1 MSIAERKERERR
13 ARMRLILNAALKTFA
28 EKGYHGTSME
38 LIAECAELGKATI
51 YYYFKSKDDLL
62 LSVLENGIREF
73 FHQMEQE
80 WDTTD
85 DLLEKIQAIS
95 RVGARF
101 FADHPNYF
109 KLYYYSTAHPTLNQ
123 KAMRQLQ
130 PLILE
135 KTRRIQNLFVQAQK
149 KGLLKPMP
157 TSTLVEIF
165 GSLVM
170 GLGQFLYVDA
180 RPEALQEKARLIN
193 EIFLNG
199 TRTTSEDHTEC
210 LS

>member
-1 MSIAERKERERR
+1 MPIAERKERERS
-13 ARMRLILNAALKTFA
+13 ARIKLILNAALKTFA
-28 EKGYHGTSME
+28 EKGYHGTSMD

-73 FHQMEQE
+73 FNLMEQE
-80 WDTTD
+80 WDATD
-85 DLLEKIQAIS
+85 DLLEKIQAIP

-109 KLYYYSTAHPTLNQ
+109 KLYYYLTAHPTLNR

-135 KTRRIQNLFVQAQK
+135 KTRRIQDLFVQAQK
-149 KGLLKPMP
+149 SGLLKPFP
-157 TSTLVEIF
+157 TDKLVEIF

-180 RPEALQEKARLIN
+180 RPEVLQEKARLIN

-199 TRTTSEDHTEC
+199 TRTTQEDTT
-210 LS
+210 